1 YLIVAVLVMISQ
13 PFKAKKRDL
22 FGR

>member
-1 YLIVAVLVMISQ
+1 LVAVLVVISQ

>member
-1 YLIVAVLVMISQ
+1 VAVLVVISQ